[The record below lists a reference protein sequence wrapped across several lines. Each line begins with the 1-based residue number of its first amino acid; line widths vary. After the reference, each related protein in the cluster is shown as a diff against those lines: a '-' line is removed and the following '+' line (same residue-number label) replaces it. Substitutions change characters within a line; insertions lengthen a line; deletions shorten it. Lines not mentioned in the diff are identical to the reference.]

1 MPNKKKNLESKIIP
15 DNIENDNKYN
25 SLISEFNKINDVIAK
40 KQDELVKLDNNR
52 EKIINK
58 IKEHL
63 NL

>member
-25 SLISEFNKINDVIAK
+25 SLISEFNKINDIIVS
-40 KQDELVKLDNNR
+40 KQDELEKLDNNR